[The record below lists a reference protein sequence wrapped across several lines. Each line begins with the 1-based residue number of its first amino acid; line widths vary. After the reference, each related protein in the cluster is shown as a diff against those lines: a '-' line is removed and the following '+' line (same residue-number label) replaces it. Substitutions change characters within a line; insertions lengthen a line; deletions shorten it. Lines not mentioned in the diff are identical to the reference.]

1 MDLNA
6 VINRVFPPIRE
17 TYTVKETILYAL
29 GVGAG
34 VADPLSAADF
44 PFLNSK
50 ALSIVPAQ
58 AAVLCFPGPWLGDPE
73 LGIDYTKVLHGGQ
86 GIVFERPLK
95 PEAAIRGEY
104 EVLGIDDK
112 GADKGAVVFFEK
124 RLLDEADGGVICR
137 VRSSYFLR
145 ADGGCGNW
153 GTPEVVPGPV
163 PDRTPDR
170 IVEIKTDPRQAL
182 IYQLNGDYNP
192 LHADPEAA
200 KKAGFPR
207 PILHGLSSFGAA
219 CFAFVQSV
227 CGGDPNMLAE
237 FFIRFSRPVFPGETL
252 RLELFDEGDAWR
264 FRARVR
270 ERDEIVLDRGLARV
284 R

>member
-6 VINRVFPPIRE
+6 VINRKFPNIQE
-17 TYTVKETILYAL
+17 TYTAKETILYAL

-34 VADPLSAADF
+34 VADSLDPQDF

-58 AAVLCFPGPWLGDPE
+58 AAVLCFPGPWLGDKE
-73 LGIDYTKVLHGGQ
+73 LGIDYSKVLHGGQ
-86 GIVFERPLK
+86 GIVFDRPLK
-95 PEAAIRGEY
+95 PEATIHSEY

-124 RLLDEADGGVICR
+124 RLLDDEGVICR
-137 VRSSYFLR
+137 VRSTYFLR
-145 ADGGCGNW
+145 ADGGCGSW
-153 GTPEVVPGPV
+153 GAPEAIPGPV
-163 PDRTPDR
+163 PERTPDR
-170 IVEIKTDPRQAL
+170 TVDIKTDPRQAL

-192 LHADPEAA
+192 LHVDPEAA

-219 CFAFVQSV
+219 CFAFVQSI
-227 CGGDPNMLAE
+227 CGGDPNRLAE
-237 FFIRFSRPVFPGETL
+237 FFIRFSRPVFPAETL
-252 RLELFDEGDAWR
+252 RLELYDEGDAWR
-264 FRARVR
+264 FRARVV
-270 ERDEIVLDRGLARV
+270 ERGEVVLDRGLARL